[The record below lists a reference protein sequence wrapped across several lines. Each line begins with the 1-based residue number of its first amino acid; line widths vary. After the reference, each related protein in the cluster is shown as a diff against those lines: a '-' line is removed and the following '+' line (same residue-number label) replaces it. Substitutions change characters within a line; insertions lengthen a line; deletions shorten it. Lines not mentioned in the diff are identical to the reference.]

1 MWQVKPGQA
10 LRFRQF
16 DDDFVLYNDLS
27 GDTHLLGDGAVHV
40 LGVLQHGAASEAS
53 LRASLAALLA
63 PDPADPAKGDDDNT
77 DEHDPAGALLAQL
90 ASLFLI
96 ERLP

>member
-1 MWQVKPGQA
+1 MWQITPGQA

-40 LGVLQHGAASEAS
+40 LGVLQHGPASDAS
-53 LRASLAALLA
+53 LRASLAALLE
-63 PDPADPAKGDDDNT
+63 PEPQLNSDADPDADADL
-77 DEHDPAGALLAQL
+77 AGALLDQL

-96 ERLP
+96 ERQPC

>member
-1 MWQVKPGQA
+1 MWQITPGQA

-16 DDDFVLYNDLS
+16 DDDLVLYNDLS

-40 LGVLQHGAASEAS
+40 LGVLQHGPASDAS
-53 LRASLAALLA
+53 LRASLAALLE
-63 PDPADPAKGDDDNT
+63 PEPQLNADADADL
-77 DEHDPAGALLAQL
+77 AGALLDQL

-96 ERLP
+96 ERQPC

>member
-1 MWQVKPGQA
+1 MWQITPGQA

-40 LGVLQHGAASEAS
+40 LGVLQHGPASDAS
-53 LRASLAALLA
+53 LRAALDALLEPDDDTDTD
-63 PDPADPAKGDDDNT
+63 PDPDP
-77 DEHDPAGALLAQL
+77 PGALLDQL

-96 ERLP
+96 ERLPC